1 MISLFVARS
10 PNIVAGGGGGHLLDS
25 VDVAVGGTVRL
36 ECRAE
41 GIPKPKV
48 TWRVFKRNGQKR
60 KSNFSEYGY
69 QLNRLYL
76 HHCTGYG
83 LKDGSNKDN
92 FAMLW
97 NIDKI
102 FGMFEDLIATN
113 RATS

>member
-60 KSNFSEYGY
+60 KSNFSEYGVWNAIESVVFTPLY
-69 QLNRLYL
+69 RLW
-76 HHCTGYG
+76 
-83 LKDGSNKDN
+83 LKRWQQQG
-92 FAMLW
+92 
-97 NIDKI
+97 
-102 FGMFEDLIATN
+102 
-113 RATS
+113 